1 MPTKQLSLEEK
12 YDEVQQLI
20 IVGKERGY
28 LLFDEIND
36 LLPAE
41 ATSSDQIDELFSV
54 LTSLGIE
61 VLDSEDKL
69 KEKKRLQKSP
79 DESDA
84 DIQPTLLEKTSD
96 PVRMYLREMGTV
108 PRSQKRVRSKLPKE
122 LNEANKKSSR
132 SFQEHRR

>member
-69 KEKKRLQKSP
+69 KEKKTP
-79 DESDA
+79 
-84 DIQPTLLEKTSD
+84 
-96 PVRMYLREMGTV
+96 
-108 PRSQKRVRSKLPKE
+108 SKI
-122 LNEANKKSSR
+122 AR
-132 SFQEHRR
+132 